1 MGSNGCGSYSL
12 DSGSLGTT
20 GGCIVEVEGIAETV
34 GVDSTL
40 VTVSTGGTAGS
51 GVLGAGTIV
60 AETGGAPALDST
72 DTGRIVAETGGAHA
86 LGSTDTGIT
95 GISIGNGW
103 ASDVA
108 VVTVGT
114 TSVVVDTGGTTVVVA
129 ISIVT
134 KSAAAAGVQ
143 SEILTAD
150 GE

>member
-34 GVDSTL
+34 GVDST
-40 VTVSTGGTAGS
+40 GGTAWS
-51 GVLGAGTIV
+51 GVLGAGTTV
-60 AETGGAPALDST
+60 AETGGAHALDST

-114 TSVVVDTGGTTVVVA
+114 TSVVVDTGGTTGVVA

-143 SEILTAD
+143 SEVLTAD